1 MVVEN
6 FIQDIRFALRT
17 FLKNPGFALLA
28 ILTLA
33 LGIGANT
40 AIFTVVDAVL
50 LRSLPVAQPGQLVV
64 LTNPDAHGMSNG
76 SEGGERGLLA
86 YSEFEYLRDHQEV
99 FSGIFAA
106 DSTLAQLDV
115 NIANS
120 SNGSAAG
127 SVSGSPATQESARI
141 RMASGD
147 YFSTLG
153 VRPVMGRVFG
163 PEVDGTRNSYPVAVI
178 SHAFWRQ
185 RFGADP
191 QVLGRKIEIH
201 HTSFEIIGVTPPGFF
216 GETVGEAAD
225 IWVPMTMQEAI
236 YPGDDLLTAFP
247 SGTIDQRMWLQVMAR
262 LKPGVSLAQANAN
275 LNVVF
280 PGYVS
285 ASAKRYKLS
294 AEDAK
299 GYSEQTIE
307 VQPGARGASTLNG
320 FSEPL
325 KVLMALV
332 ALVLLIACANLA
344 NLLLARGAA
353 RQREFAV
360 RLSIGAGRG
369 RLIRQLL
376 TESFLLAILGAAL
389 GVVLAQWADSL
400 LLRMVSPTGS
410 VGQETIQ
417 LSLRPDARVLAFTFA
432 VAVLTALLFGLIP
445 ALRATRLDLSPMLK
459 SGGSGATVEG
469 HGRRFPVAK
478 ILVVAQVSISLVL
491 LVAAGLFVR
500 SLERLG
506 EVNLGYKTERL
517 LLFRVRPIPAGYK
530 DAAIPRVLQDLLDK
544 FKAVPGVSAASLS
557 SNGLFSHSESAD
569 PIAVEGYTPK
579 PGELPHS
586 RMDQVGPDYFSVI
599 GMPILSGRG
608 ITAQDSG
615 NGPRVAVIN
624 QAFAKQ
630 FFPNTNPI
638 GKRVTD
644 TYPGNTASAEI
655 VGVVADAK
663 YNSLREDTPTRL
675 YNPIF
680 NAFWPEQSAI
690 YEIRT
695 SADPAAVSAALRAVV
710 HDTNSAIPE
719 IEIHTMSGL
728 VNDSLQT
735 DHFVARLSAAFG
747 ILAIILASIGLYGIM
762 AFTVAR
768 RTRDIGIRMALGA
781 RRFGIV
787 RKVLGETLILMLIGI
802 AVGVP
807 IALAGTRLI
816 KSMLFGLGAA
826 DPVAITAACAILAII
841 AALAGY
847 IPARRASQVDPMV
860 ALRYE

>member
-1 MVVEN
+1 M
-6 FIQDIRFALRT
+6 QDVRFAFRT
-17 FLKNPGFALLA
+17 FLKNPGFTLLA
-28 ILTLA
+28 VLTLA

-40 AIFTVVDAVL
+40 AIFTVLDSVL
-50 LRSLPVAQPGQLVV
+50 LRSLPVPQPQQLVV

-76 SEGGERGLLA
+76 SESGDRSLLA
-86 YSEFEYLRDHQEV
+86 YSEFEYLRDHNEV

-106 DSTLAQLDV
+106 DSTLAQLSV
-115 NIANS
+115 TIPNS
-120 SNGSAAG
+120 P
-127 SVSGSPATQESARI
+127 SGSSASDLPAAQDSARI
-141 RMASGD
+141 RMVSGD
-147 YFSTLG
+147 YFPTLG
-153 VRPVMGRVFG
+153 IRPIIGHAFG
-163 PEVDGTRNSYPVAVI
+163 PEVDRTRNSSPVAVI

-191 QVLGRKIEIH
+191 QVLGRKIQVH
-201 HTSFEIIGVTPPGFF
+201 QTSFEIIGVAPAGFF
-216 GETVGEAAD
+216 GETVGEEPD
-225 IWVPMTMQEAI
+225 VWVPMTMQEAI
-236 YPGDDLLTAFP
+236 YPGDDLLSAFP
-247 SGTIDQRMWLQVMAR
+247 AGTIDQRMWLQVMAR
-262 LKPGVSLAQANAN
+262 LKPGVTLAQANAN
-275 LNVVF
+275 VNVVF

-285 ASAKRYKLS
+285 ASALRYRLS
-294 AEDAK
+294 GDDLK
-299 GYSEQTIE
+299 SYSDQRID
-307 VQPGARGASTLNG
+307 VQRGGRGASTMHNTFG
-320 FSEPL
+320 EPL
-325 KVLMALV
+325 KLLMALV

-376 TESFLLAILGAAL
+376 TESFLLAMLGAAL
-389 GVVLAQWADSL
+389 GVVLAQWADNV

-410 VGQETIQ
+410 VGQEAIQ

-432 VAVLTALLFGLIP
+432 VAILTALLFGLIP

-459 SGGSGATVEG
+459 AGASGVTVEG
-469 HGRRFPVAK
+469 HSRRFPVGK
-478 ILVVAQVSISLVL
+478 ILVVTQVSISLVL

-500 SLERLG
+500 SLQRLS
-506 EVNLGYKTERL
+506 EVKLGYKTERL

-530 DAAIPRVLQDLLDK
+530 DAAIPRVLQELLDK

-557 SNGLFSHSESAD
+557 SNGLFAHSESGD
-569 PIAVEGYTPK
+569 PISVEGYIPK
-579 PGELPHS
+579 PGELLHS
-586 RMDQVGPDYFSVI
+586 RMDQVGPDYFSVV

-644 TYPGNTASAEI
+644 TYPGNPASAEI

-663 YNSLREDTPTRL
+663 YNSLREETPTRL

-680 NAFWPEQSAI
+680 NPFWPEHSA
-690 YEIRT
+690 YFEIRT
-695 SADPAAVSAALRAVV
+695 SADPATVSSALRAVV

-728 VNDSLQT
+728 VDDSLQT
-735 DHFVARLSAAFG
+735 DHFVAQLSTAFG
-747 ILAIILASIGLYGIM
+747 LLAIVLASVGLYGIM

-781 RRFGIV
+781 GRSKIV
-787 RKVLGETLILMLIGI
+787 RQVLSETLVLMLIGI

-807 IALAGTRLI
+807 VALAGTRLI
-816 KSMLFGLGAA
+816 KSMLFGLGAV
-826 DPVAITAACAILAII
+826 DPVAIIAACSILAVI
-841 AALAGY
+841 AGLAGY

>member
-1 MVVEN
+1 M
-6 FIQDIRFALRT
+6 QDVRFAFRT

-28 ILTLA
+28 VLTLA

-40 AIFTVVDAVL
+40 AIFTVLDSVL
-50 LRSLPVAQPGQLVV
+50 LRSLPVPQPQQLVV

-76 SEGGERGLLA
+76 SESGDRSLLA
-86 YSEFEYLRDHQEV
+86 YSEYEYLRDHNEV

-106 DSTLAQLDV
+106 DSTLAQL
-115 NIANS
+115 
-120 SNGSAAG
+120 
-127 SVSGSPATQESARI
+127 SVTIPNVSSGSSASDSPAAQDSARI
-141 RMASGD
+141 RMVSGD
-147 YFSTLG
+147 YFPTLG
-153 VRPVMGRVFG
+153 IRPIIGHAFG
-163 PEVDGTRNSYPVAVI
+163 PEVDRTRNSSPVAVI

-191 QVLGRKIEIH
+191 QVLGRKIQVH
-201 HTSFEIIGVTPPGFF
+201 QTSFEIIGVAPAGFF
-216 GETVGEAAD
+216 GETVGEEPD
-225 IWVPMTMQEAI
+225 VWVPMTMQEAI
-236 YPGDDLLTAFP
+236 YPGDDLLSAFP
-247 SGTIDQRMWLQVMAR
+247 AGTIDQRMWLQVMAR
-262 LKPGVSLAQANAN
+262 LKPGITLAQANAN
-275 LNVVF
+275 VNVVF

-285 ASAKRYKLS
+285 ASALRYRLS
-294 AEDAK
+294 GDDLKA
-299 GYSEQTIE
+299 YSDQRID
-307 VQPGARGASTLNG
+307 VQRGGRGASTMHNTFG
-320 FSEPL
+320 EPL
-325 KVLMALV
+325 KLLMALV

-376 TESFLLAILGAAL
+376 TESFLLAMLGAAL
-389 GVVLAQWADSL
+389 GVVLAQWADNV

-410 VGQETIQ
+410 VGQEAIQ

-432 VAVLTALLFGLIP
+432 VAILTALLFGLIP

-459 SGGSGATVEG
+459 AGASGATVEG
-469 HGRRFPVAK
+469 HSRRFPVGK
-478 ILVVAQVSISLVL
+478 ILVVTQVSISLVL

-500 SLERLG
+500 SLQRLS
-506 EVNLGYKTERL
+506 EVKLGYKTERL

-530 DAAIPRVLQDLLDK
+530 DAAIPRVLQELLDK

-557 SNGLFSHSESAD
+557 SNGLFAHSESGD
-569 PIAVEGYTPK
+569 PISVEGYTPK

-586 RMDQVGPDYFSVI
+586 RMDQVGPDYFSVV

-644 TYPGNTASAEI
+644 TYPGNPASAEI

-663 YNSLREDTPTRL
+663 YNSLREETPTRL

-680 NAFWPEQSAI
+680 NPFWPEHSA
-690 YEIRT
+690 YFEIRT
-695 SADPAAVSAALRAVV
+695 SADPATVSSALRAVV

-728 VNDSLQT
+728 VDDSLQT
-735 DHFVARLSAAFG
+735 DHFVAQLS
-747 ILAIILASIGLYGIM
+747 
-762 AFTVAR
+762 
-768 RTRDIGIRMALGA
+768 
-781 RRFGIV
+781 
-787 RKVLGETLILMLIGI
+787 
-802 AVGVP
+802 
-807 IALAGTRLI
+807 
-816 KSMLFGLGAA
+816 
-826 DPVAITAACAILAII
+826 TA
-841 AALAGY
+841 
-847 IPARRASQVDPMV
+847 
-860 ALRYE
+860 

>member
-1 MVVEN
+1 MEN
-6 FIQDIRFALRT
+6 LIQDSRFAVRT

-40 AIFTVVDAVL
+40 AIFTVLDSVL
-50 LRSLPVAQPGQLVV
+50 LRSLPVPQPQQLVV

-76 SEGGERGLLA
+76 SESGDRGLLA
-86 YSEFEYLRDHQEV
+86 YSEFEYLRDHNEV

-106 DSTLAQLDV
+106 DSTLAQLSV
-115 NIANS
+115 TIPNS
-120 SNGSAAG
+120 P
-127 SVSGSPATQESARI
+127 SGSSASDLPAAQDSARI
-141 RMASGD
+141 RMVSGD
-147 YFSTLG
+147 YFPTLG
-153 VRPVMGRVFG
+153 VRPIIGHAFG
-163 PEVDGTRNSYPVAVI
+163 PEVDRTRNSSPLAVI

-191 QVLGRKIEIH
+191 QVLGRKIQVH
-201 HTSFEIIGVTPPGFF
+201 QTSFEIIGVAPAGFF
-216 GETVGEAAD
+216 GETVGEAPD

-236 YPGDDLLTAFP
+236 YPGDDLLTAFAA
-247 SGTIDQRMWLQVMAR
+247 GTIDQRMWLQVMAR
-262 LKPGVSLAQANAN
+262 LKPGVTLAQANAN
-275 LNVVF
+275 VNVVF

-285 ASAKRYKLS
+285 ASAVRYKLS
-294 AEDAK
+294 GDDLKA
-299 GYSEQTIE
+299 YSDQKID
-307 VQPGARGASTLNG
+307 VQHGGRGASTMHNTFG
-320 FSEPL
+320 EPL
-325 KVLMALV
+325 KLLMALV

-376 TESFLLAILGAAL
+376 TESFLLAMLGAAL
-389 GVVLAQWADSL
+389 GVVLAQWADSV

-410 VGQETIQ
+410 VGQEAIQ
-417 LSLRPDARVLAFTFA
+417 LSLRPDARVLAFTFT
-432 VAVLTALLFGLIP
+432 VAILTALLFGLIP

-459 SGGSGATVEG
+459 SGASGATVEG
-469 HGRRFPVAK
+469 HSRRFRVGK
-478 ILVVAQVSISLVL
+478 ILVVTQVSISLVL

-500 SLERLG
+500 SLQRLS
-506 EVNLGYKTERL
+506 EVKLGYKTERL

-544 FKAVPGVSAASLS
+544 FKAVPGVSAATLS
-557 SNGLFSHSESAD
+557 SNGLFAHSESAD
-569 PIAVEGYTPK
+569 PISVEGYIPK

-586 RMDQVGPDYFSVI
+586 RMDQVGPDYFSVV

-644 TYPGNTASAEI
+644 TYPGNPASAEI

-663 YNSLREDTPTRL
+663 YNSLREETPTRL

-680 NAFWPEQSAI
+680 NPLWPEQSA
-690 YEIRT
+690 YFEIRT
-695 SADPAAVSAALRAVV
+695 SADPATVSAALRAVV

-728 VNDSLQT
+728 IDDSLQT
-735 DHFVARLSAAFG
+735 DHFVAQLSTAFG
-747 ILAIILASIGLYGIM
+747 LLAIILASVGLYGIM

-781 RRFGIV
+781 GRSKIV
-787 RKVLGETLILMLIGI
+787 RQVLSETLILMVIGI

-816 KSMLFGLGAA
+816 KSMLFGLGAV
-826 DPVAITAACAILAII
+826 DPVAIVAACAILAVI
-841 AALAGY
+841 AGLAGY